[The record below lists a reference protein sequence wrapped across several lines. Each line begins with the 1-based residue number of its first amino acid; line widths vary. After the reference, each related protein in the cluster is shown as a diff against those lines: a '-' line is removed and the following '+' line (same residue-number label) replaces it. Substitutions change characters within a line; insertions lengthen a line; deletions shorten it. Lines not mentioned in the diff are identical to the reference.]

1 VLGDA
6 QSLLGDAGQSECV
19 RSPGHQRACP
29 AAACGAQ
36 QRDVASAAHRLA
48 ACALAGPTA
57 CPSAS
62 HRLLGGAQVV
72 RGKVVEGEEDEDD
85 DDEPADHPAATSS
98 GATVEAPAGGVGSGL
113 SKSWSGAWAAA
124 GGASYN
130 AVQRSKALLA
140 SAASLPS
147 LLAVRGSAQ
156 ADGESKPAEAALS
169 SSTSSGTWAAELK
182 FLADDFKQFQVR
194 LRAEAVCVYR
204 RASHCARVLVRA
216 EAVCVYRRAS
226 HCACIRFATVS
237 SL

>member
-1 VLGDA
+1 VP
-6 QSLLGDAGQSECV
+6 
-19 RSPGHQRACP
+19 RSRHQP
-29 AAACGAQ
+29 A
-36 QRDVASAAHRLA
+36 
-48 ACALAGPTA
+48 
-57 CPSAS
+57 
-62 HRLLGGAQVV
+62 
-72 RGKVVEGEEDEDD
+72 E
-85 DDEPADHPAATSS
+85 
-98 GATVEAPAGGVGSGL
+98 
-113 SKSWSGAWAAA
+113 WAA